1 MAWRFA
7 GRAEDRIDEVVME
20 SARRWGV
27 ETAAR
32 YNRLIFAALEAIGN
46 SPALPGSRPVSN
58 LPDVLSF
65 HLRSGRRLVAQE
77 HRVRDPRHLLLYRVA
92 PDGVIEVLGLAHDR
106 QLLSRAARRA
116 LREADG

>member
-20 SARRWGV
+20 TAQRWGI

-32 YNRLIFAALEAIGN
+32 YNRLVFAAIEAIGV
-46 SPALPGSRPVSN
+46 SPFLPGSRPVSD

-65 HLRSGRRLVAQE
+65 HLRSGRPALCRSTALAI
-77 HRVRDPRHLLLYRVA
+77 RVTC
-92 PDGVIEVLGLAHDR
+92 
-106 QLLSRAARRA
+106 
-116 LREADG
+116 